1 MFTAREPETQSLLKH
16 VRKQRSVLVL
26 GRGGI
31 GKSALLEHAAGI
43 KAQSPTRFQ
52 GPLNA
57 LEDALVRFII
67 PVKHLGHG
75 DNLISSH
82 PV

>member
-1 MFTAREPETQSLLKH
+1 MSVFTARELETQSLLEH

-43 KAQSPTRFQ
+43 LEVETLVVNLERVAPFT
-52 GPLNA
+52 NA
-57 LEDALVRFII
+57 LLVS
-67 PVKHLGHG
+67 KHL
-75 DNLISSH
+75 
-82 PV
+82 P